1 MVEASTQ
8 TDSETIDQ
16 ENQIGLNYLIRN
28 RYSTEFIT
36 NALNENSIRLNYRNN
51 DGDTALHLA
60 VEVCNE
66 NIVDLLVRKGAR
78 VDIKNNLNKTP
89 IDIMHEICKNS
100 SNSNDSDR
108 AKWKAIQISLE
119 GESSS
124 NEWMELD
131 ENPAK
136 RPASPLDNSTSEPKK
151 RKTHHPAGGIKT
163 SLHGIVF
170 QLKLLMLFACHAI
183 ERSSGPFLMASEMV
197 AAEKFDDIVF
207 HMNHKTR
214 YLQAKHK
221 LDCEKDKITSASLLS
236 TSNKE
241 AFSLQKY
248 FISFC
253 KIKRNEEWFGK
264 SDLCEFIIITNTY
277 PDLTETGR
285 TIKHRDSNAS
295 IKWRKICKKEL
306 SDDDREILY
315 IDKFGA
321 EKYKLDVT
329 GDLREIMI
337 MSLLN
342 DVLGMKLIENL
353 VAIRDTLKAI
363 KTVQFKASIIEAKRS
378 VEKINEKS
386 SKDHIKLKCDKVL
399 QLEGK
404 VFDEKTNKNYM
415 DSLKKAKR
423 EFGKSLKNRKSGL
436 NELKRE
442 FLDKAQEISELAM
455 KELKD
460 SETLLAKSKDSKSNE
475 FKMLEEDKQKMLEAE
490 KELNEARKKI
500 QKAKNLESLKQQSK
514 NSIIKNYVS
523 LKFFDDDDLRK
534 VDSKDKLE
542 EVKSKMDGKLEQI
555 ISQISIIH
563 VWFNE
568 FDSLFNE
575 FFQKL
580 YFVTN
585 YPDNKKLDEYINDE
599 LRESF
604 NLLNSDLL
612 MAALEEKMLNFLK
625 YYENG
630 RAKFLTLDD
639 IKTFFDT
646 LKKKLTGIMASG
658 LHTLHVNVLKNYGI
672 RFKKN
677 PEKLQAFFN
686 EYNDQMQVFHFCT
699 TTSRL
704 SAIKVL
710 RTIEACPLFRQPD
723 SYIFTNLHT
732 LLVGEVGS
740 TYTLMQPQEI
750 ILNAFRAP
758 KSHFLLV
765 IECHDEADGENEKR
779 LDLNK
784 LYESL
789 FDILSENPKKKLI
802 LIAKSE
808 LLFGRLKINH
818 FQEDKIVFKD
828 LEDASQTRVLRKN
841 VNFQKKNNI
850 ELIALI
856 DENSANSVFDQ
867 MILEEFIESD
877 KKPFKIGDDKAFLSI
892 DYVINFYINRQ
903 FLRNGTTQAEED
915 FCKGESF
922 KNKVIIVANEA
933 GMGKSTVLTSIAE
946 KMKNTLSNLWIV
958 RVNLNDYADRRKPQ
972 SLFKIHFDE
981 NDVNSAINFLTKM
994 VIVSYPK
1001 KNPANR
1007 FQQNLFKLGL
1017 ENNHSHDGT
1026 VGRKPK
1032 IVIIFDGF
1040 DEVSRNLKTRVTVL
1054 IKALKMSQVT
1064 QIWVSTRLHKK
1075 SHLEKALES
1084 KAYELDPLS
1093 ELDQIELA
1101 SKFWKWK
1108 LKFAKTLSEKKHVL
1122 KSFKEILEYLLDIK
1136 LPETDYA
1143 TQLRES
1149 ILEIRRK
1156 FPLKNRS
1163 KKKALIEDI
1172 DSLDFSEYIKKLKD
1186 HWESVE
1192 DKDFHFTENPLH
1204 LRMLT
1209 EVIYEKKF
1217 ELLEN
1222 FGLFDLF
1229 DAFVEIKF
1237 GIYYK
1242 NKGNARGNETIE
1254 ELCNRD
1260 TDNLRKIHCALAVKK
1275 LTNNN
1280 YQYATLPNLQFECK
1294 DKQQF
1299 DRIGFLKLDEE
1310 KDTLEFIHRSYAEF
1324 FCSIYLIDNQENEQ
1338 VQKLAK
1344 NLVPNQDSSKEDD
1357 YKLLRQFIMKNTNKN
1372 ELKKNVFFQ

>member
-1 MVEASTQ
+1 MMDAYTQ
-8 TDSETIDQ
+8 TDSETIDH

-28 RYSTEFIT
+28 RCSTELIT
-36 NALNENSIRLNYRNN
+36 NALNENSVRLNYRNN

-60 VEVCNE
+60 VEACNE
-66 NIVDLLVRKGAR
+66 NIVDLLVRKGAP
-78 VDIKNNLNKTP
+78 VDIKNYFNKTP
-89 IDIMHEICKNS
+89 IDIMHDKWKNS
-100 SNSNDSDR
+100 SNFSDSDR

-124 NEWMELD
+124 NESMELD
-131 ENPAK
+131 ENPANSPK
-136 RPASPLDNSTSEPKK
+136 RPASPSNDSTPRPKK
-151 RKTHHPAGGIKT
+151 RITHPAGGIKT
-163 SLHGIVF
+163 SLNGVVF

-183 ERSSGPFLMASEMV
+183 ERSSEPFLMASEMV

-221 LDCEKDKITSASLLS
+221 LDCVKDKITSASLLS
-236 TSNKE
+236 TSDKE

-277 PDLTETGR
+277 PDLTETDR

-295 IKWRKICKKEL
+295 IRWRKISKKDL

-315 IDKFGA
+315 IDKFEA
-321 EKYKLDVT
+321 EKYKLDAT
-329 GDLREIMI
+329 DELREILI
-337 MSLLN
+337 TSLLN
-342 DVLGMKLIENL
+342 GVLGMKLIKNL

-378 VEKINEKS
+378 VEQINEKCS
-386 SKDHIKLKCDKVL
+386 VNHIKFQCEKVL

-404 VFDEKTNKNYM
+404 VLEGESNKIHM
-415 DSLKKAKR
+415 DSLKKAKQ
-423 EFGKSLKNRKSGL
+423 EVSKPLKNRKF
-436 NELKRE
+436 ELKRK
-442 FLDKAQEISELAM
+442 FLNIAKEVSELAM
-455 KELKD
+455 KELND
-460 SETLLAKSKDSKSNE
+460 SETLLAKTKDSKSNE
-475 FKMLEEDKQKMLEAE
+475 FKMLEEDKTKMLKAE
-490 KELNEARKKI
+490 KELNEARKGI
-500 QKAKNLESLKQQSK
+500 QESKNLESLKQQSK

-523 LKFFDDDDLRK
+523 QKFYDDDLRK
-534 VDSKDKLE
+534 VDSEDKLE
-542 EVKSKMDGKLEQI
+542 KVKNKMDGKLEQI

-575 FFQKL
+575 FFEKL

-585 YPDNKKLDEYINDE
+585 YPDKEKLDEYINDE
-599 LRESF
+599 LRDSF

-612 MAALEEKMLNFLK
+612 MAALEVKMLNFLK
-625 YYENG
+625 YYKNG
-630 RAKFLTLDD
+630 RAEFLTLDD

-646 LKKKLTGIMASG
+646 LKQKLTGIMASG

-686 EYNDQMQVFHFCT
+686 KSNDQMQVFHFCT

-765 IECHDEADGENEKR
+765 IECHDEADGENQNR

-789 FDILSENPKKKLI
+789 YDILSENSRKKLI
-802 LIAKSE
+802 FIAKSQ
-808 LLFGRLKINH
+808 LSFGRLKINH
-818 FQEDKIVFKD
+818 FQEDKILFKD
-828 LEDASQTRVLRKN
+828 LDDVSKTKVLKKN
-841 VNFQKKNNI
+841 VNFQQKKNYI
-850 ELIALI
+850 ELIELI
-856 DENSANSVFDQ
+856 DENSANCVFDQ
-867 MILEEFIESD
+867 MILEEFIDSD
-877 KKPFKIGDDKAFLSI
+877 QKPFRIGDDKAFLSI
-892 DYVINFYINRQ
+892 DYVKNFYINRK
-903 FLRNGTTQAEED
+903 FLRNDTSQDEDD
-915 FCKGESF
+915 FCKAESF
-922 KNKVIIVANEA
+922 ENKVIIVANEA

-972 SLFKIHFDE
+972 SLFKIKFDE
-981 NDVNSAINFLTKM
+981 NEVNSAIKFLTKM

-1017 ENNHSHDGT
+1017 ENNSLHNETG
-1026 VGRKPK
+1026 GRKPK

-1040 DEVSRNLKTRVTVL
+1040 DEVSRSLKTNVTVL

-1075 SHLEKALES
+1075 PHLEKALVS
-1084 KAYELDPLS
+1084 NAYELDPLS
-1093 ELDQIELA
+1093 ELNQIELA

-1149 ILEIRRK
+1149 ILEIRKK

-1172 DSLDFSEYIKKLKD
+1172 DCLDFSEYIKKLKD

-1275 LTNNN
+1275 LTNDN
-1280 YQYATLPNLQFECK
+1280 QYETLPNLHFECK

-1310 KDTLEFIHRSYAEF
+1310 KDTLEFMHRSYAEF
-1324 FCSIYLIDNQENEQ
+1324 FCSIYLIDNLENEQ

-1344 NLVPNQDSSKEDD
+1344 KLVPNQDSSKEDD
-1357 YKLLRQFIMKNTNKN
+1357 YKLLRQFILKNTNKN
-1372 ELKKNVFFQ
+1372 ELKKKVFFL